1 MKAPVGNNSDFQIA
15 PSGAHPA
22 ILTQLIDLGTQEG
35 EYQGKT
41 THLRKIRMVFELH
54 SDEAKTDDGKPMV
67 AGRNF
72 TLSNYESAALR
83 GFIEGWRGRAFTE
96 QEAIDFDY
104 KVMLGQPCI
113 LNITHKRSHDG
124 TKTYANI
131 DSAMRL
137 MNGMAAPAQVN
148 PSLYFYMGTDESGF
162 AEYEPEVLHQLP
174 EWLKGIIWKS
184 PEYLKASGQMDAQ
197 PQAAR
202 QASPAPA
209 DAPFDD
215 DIPF

>member
-1 MKAPVGNNSDFQIA
+1 MKAPVGNNTDFQPA

-22 ILTQLIDLGTQEG
+22 ILTQLVDLGTHEA
-35 EYQGKT
+35 EFNGKT
-41 THLRKIRMVFELH
+41 KQLRKVRMVFELH
-54 SDEAKTDDGKPMV
+54 GEDTLADDGKPMV
-67 AGRNF
+67 VGRTF

-96 QEAIDFDY
+96 QEAMEFDY

-113 LNITHKRSHDG
+113 LNITHNKSHDG
-124 TKTYANI
+124 KRTYANI

-137 MNGMAAPAQVN
+137 MKGMAAPVQVN

-174 EWLKGIIWKS
+174 EWLKEIIWKS

-197 PQAAR
+197 PQSAR
-202 QASPAPA
+202 QPTPAPA
-209 DAPFDD
+209 DVPFDD